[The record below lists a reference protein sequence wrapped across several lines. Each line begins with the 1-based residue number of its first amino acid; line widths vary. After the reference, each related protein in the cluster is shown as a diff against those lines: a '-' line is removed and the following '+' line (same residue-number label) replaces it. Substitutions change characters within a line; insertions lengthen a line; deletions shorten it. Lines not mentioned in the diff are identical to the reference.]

1 MMDDMQKITQE
12 TRINEMIKEYPE
24 TKKVLKKHKLDCFGC
39 LGADQESVRNAAW
52 AHGLDMDALLE
63 ELNKAIG

>member
-1 MMDDMQKITQE
+1 MDDMQKITQE

-63 ELNKAIG
+63 ELNKAAG